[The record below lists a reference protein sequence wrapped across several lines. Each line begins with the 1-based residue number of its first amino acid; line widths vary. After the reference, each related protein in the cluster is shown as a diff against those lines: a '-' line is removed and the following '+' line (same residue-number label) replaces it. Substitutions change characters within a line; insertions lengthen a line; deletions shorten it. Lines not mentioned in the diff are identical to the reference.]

1 MAKRDQGLSQQYGV
15 VCANGARLPRRS
27 RNAVQGYSKAEASV
41 FVERRVIKGSQNFE
55 TSLYN
60 AKTIM
65 LRTNTNPIW
74 YPTSCTRSGKGLPI
88 NASKQ

>member
-27 RNAVQGYSKAEASV
+27 RNAVQGYSKAGASV
-41 FVERRVIKGSQNFE
+41 FVEWRVIKGNQNFE
-55 TSLYN
+55 TSLYS